1 LRRISK
7 VAGIGQPKSLNL
19 KLFKSRRLL
28 CHPHAWPLPA
38 RLERLNRGIFA
49 ARMLNTF
56 LWWLHDHALP
66 LEVILVLLSGL
77 IALYADTV
85 RHFLSLPSQKLSTWI
100 LKARLLSVNSK
111 LFNLC
116 ECHNNSFNTL
126 VHVARAFVFVL
137 LLMGMFLGGIFLEV
151 VAIRSANRAG
161 VEEAYSRFHA
171 NLDTSLALIFIVV
184 VCCRLLLLGEFLY
197 RLRNFKGYDHYL
209 MEHVAE
215 LEEKLVVAENSGAS
229 VSD

>member
-1 LRRISK
+1 
-7 VAGIGQPKSLNL
+7 
-19 KLFKSRRLL
+19 
-28 CHPHAWPLPA
+28 
-38 RLERLNRGIFA
+38 
-49 ARMLNTF
+49 MLNSF
-56 LWWLHDHALP
+56 LWWLHDHALA
-66 LEVILVLLSGL
+66 LEVLLVIFSGL

-85 RHFLSLPSQKLSTWI
+85 RHFLSLPPQRLGTWL

-116 ECHNNSFNTL
+116 ECHNNAFAT
-126 VHVARAFVFVL
+126 VVYVARYFVFVL
-137 LLMGMFLGGIFLEV
+137 LLMGLFLGGIFLEV
-151 VAIRSANRAG
+151 VSIRSANRAVSDLG
-161 VEEAYSRFHA
+161 LDSAYSRFHA
-171 NLDTSLALIFIVV
+171 NLDISVALVFIVV

-215 LEEKLVVAENSGAS
+215 LEEKLVVAENSDSAS